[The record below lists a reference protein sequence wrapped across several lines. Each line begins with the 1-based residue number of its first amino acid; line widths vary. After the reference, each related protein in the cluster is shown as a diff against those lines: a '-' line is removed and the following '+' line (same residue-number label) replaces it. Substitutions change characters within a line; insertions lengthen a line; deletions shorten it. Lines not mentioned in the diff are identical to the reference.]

1 MENQRQQLY
10 KFTAANHCQAQTPKA
25 IWGGLY
31 LVIMQDLSQA
41 IEVVESDYYS
51 MLVS

>member
-1 MENQRQQLY
+1 MENKGQQLN
-10 KFTAANHCQAQTPKA
+10 KFATANQRHFQTPKV
-25 IWGGLY
+25 IWNGLY
-31 LVIMQDLSQA
+31 LVIMQDLSQV